1 MSYLSSASISRSAR
15 TLPWH
20 AFLLLSMWT
29 WAIWSCAEHWQGNPN
44 YSYGWAVPPLALGF
58 GLRRYWRLNQARPP
72 GSYLAAPMSAGT
84 QNFAAMSFGALVFL
98 LEYSREQMWHPEI
111 VLCTICFLT
120 VTSTIAVLRD
130 LGGND
135 LARAEIFP
143 VLFFLTAV
151 PWPPRFEQ
159 PITSALMGW
168 VAAAAAELLHWL
180 GIEAQTSGAAIAL
193 RSGLVGIT
201 EACSGIRSL
210 QAGIMFG
217 LAMGEWFLLRPVRRV
232 ILLLLAV
239 VLALTT
245 NLARTLALSLQ
256 AEWHGVNSL
265 DRVHD
270 FIGNTTITALIVGIW
285 VAGKLLAPRVK
296 RRPLPPATEIAG
308 QGRRLLAK
316 VRTEARPVFGLLLLC
331 FLAGIIYARAFYAQL
346 EAQDRTQTAPFFT
359 ARIDN
364 SSGNRQAPI
373 PRDIWNELHPTS
385 GEHVRRE
392 SPELPPGGGDC
403 FHFFW
408 KPSAWN
414 RFALVHR
421 PDICMPGVGW
431 KPDGEAEPF
440 DVALNGRSIRC
451 YIFRFQRGNAHA
463 LELWGAWR
471 NGEAVPLDYQPA
483 QVLGA
488 AVPPLSLHLEGK
500 RRSATEII
508 ACSVIADGTAP
519 SREIAVALLQ
529 SVFQY
534 KAQ

>member
-1 MSYLSSASISRSAR
+1 MSYLAPESISRSAR
-15 TLPWH
+15 TLPWPT
-20 AFLLLSMWT
+20 FLLLGMWT

-58 GLRRYWRLNQARPP
+58 GLRRYWKLNHARPP
-72 GSYLAAPMSAGT
+72 GSYLAAPMPAGT
-84 QNFAAMSFGALVFL
+84 QIFAAMSFGAFVFL

-111 VLCTICFLT
+111 VLCAICLLT
-120 VTSTIAVLRD
+120 VTSTIAVLRG

-143 VLFFLTAV
+143 VLFFLAAV

-168 VAAAAAELLHWL
+168 VAAATAELLHWL

-193 RSGLVGIT
+193 CSGLVGIT

-232 ILLLLAV
+232 VLLLLAV
-239 VLALTT
+239 VLALAT

-265 DRVHD
+265 DRAHD

-285 VAGKLLAPRVK
+285 VAGKLLAPRLK
-296 RRPLPPATEIAG
+296 RRPLPPATEIVG
-308 QGRRLLAK
+308 PGRRLLAK
-316 VRTEARPVFGLLLLC
+316 LRAEARPIFGFLLLC
-331 FLAGIIYARAFYAQL
+331 FLTGIICARALYARL

-359 ARIDN
+359 ARIDA
-364 SSGNRQAPI
+364 GANRQAPI
-373 PRDIWNELHPTS
+373 PRDIWNELRPTS

-392 SPELPPGGGDC
+392 SPELPSGGGDC

-431 KPDGEAEPF
+431 KLDGEVEPC
-440 DVALNGRSIRC
+440 DVALTGRSVRC
-451 YIFRFQRGNAHA
+451 YLFRFQRGNVHA
-463 LELWGAWR
+463 LELWGVWR
-471 NGEAVPLDYQPA
+471 NGEAVPLDYEPA
-483 QVLGA
+483 QVLGV
-488 AVPPLSLHLEGK
+488 AVPPLSLHLESK

-508 ACSVIADGTAP
+508 ACSVIADGTVPAP
-519 SREIAVALLQ
+519 EIAVALLQ

>member
-1 MSYLSSASISRSAR
+1 MSYLAPARISRSAR
-15 TLPWH
+15 TLPWPT
-20 AFLLLSMWT
+20 LLLLGMWT
-29 WAIWSCAEHWQGNPN
+29 WAIWSCAEHWEGNPN

-58 GLRRYWRLNQARPP
+58 GLRRYWKLNHARPP
-72 GSYLAAPMSAGT
+72 GSYLAAPMPAGT
-84 QNFAAMSFGALVFL
+84 QIFAVLSFGALVFL
-98 LEYSREQMWHPEI
+98 LEYSREQMWHPQI
-111 VLCTICFLT
+111 VLWAICLLT
-120 VTSTIAVLRD
+120 VTSTIAALGG

-135 LARAEIFP
+135 LAWIEIFP

-168 VAAAAAELLHWL
+168 VAAATAELLHWL

-217 LAMGEWFLLRPVRRV
+217 LAMGEWFLLRPARRV
-232 ILLLLAV
+232 VLLLLAIA
-239 VLALTT
+239 LALAT

-256 AEWHGVNSL
+256 AEWHGVDSL

-270 FIGNTTITALIVGIW
+270 FIGNTAIMALIVGIW
-285 VAGKLLAPRVK
+285 VAGKLLAPRAK
-296 RRPLPPATEIAG
+296 HRSLPPPAEIAVAT
-308 QGRRLLAK
+308 RRLLAK
-316 VRTEARPVFGLLLLC
+316 LRTEARPVFRLLLLC
-331 FLAGIIYARAFYAQL
+331 FVAAIICARALYAWL

-359 ARIDN
+359 ERIDN
-364 SSGNRQAPI
+364 SSGNRRAPI
-373 PRDIWNELHPTS
+373 PRDIWNELRPTS
-385 GEHVRRE
+385 GEYVRRE
-392 SPELPPGGGDC
+392 SPELPRGGADC

-431 KPDGEAEPF
+431 KLDGEAEPF

-463 LELWGAWR
+463 LELWGVWR

-488 AVPPLSLHLEGK
+488 AVPPPSLHLEGK

-519 SREIAVALLQ
+519 APEMAVALLQ
-529 SVFQY
+529 AVFQY

>member
-1 MSYLSSASISRSAR
+1 MSYLAPASISRSAR
-15 TLPWH
+15 TLPWPT
-20 AFLLLSMWT
+20 FLLLGMWT

-44 YSYGWAVPPLALGF
+44 YSYGWAVPPLAFGF
-58 GLRRYWRLNQARPP
+58 GLRRYWRLNHARTPW
-72 GSYLAAPMSAGT
+72 SNLAAPMPAGT
-84 QNFAAMSFGALVFL
+84 QILAALSFGGLVFL

-111 VLCTICFLT
+111 VLCAICLLT
-120 VTSTIAVLRD
+120 VTSTLAALGG

-135 LARAEIFP
+135 LARTEIFP

-159 PITSALMGW
+159 PMATSLMGW
-168 VAAAAAELLHWL
+168 VAAATAELLHWL
-180 GIEAQTSGAAIAL
+180 GIQAQTSGAAIAL

-232 ILLLLAV
+232 ILLLLAI

-256 AEWHGVNSL
+256 AEWHGINSL

-285 VAGKLLAPRVK
+285 VAGKLLAPRA
-296 RRPLPPATEIAG
+296 RRGPLRPAMEIAG
-308 QGRRLLAK
+308 QARRLLAK
-316 VRTEARPVFGLLLLC
+316 LRTEARPIFGFLLLC
-331 FLAGIIYARAFYAQL
+331 FLAGIIFARVLYARL

-373 PRDIWNELHPTS
+373 PRDIWNELRPTS
-385 GEHVRRE
+385 GEYVRRE
-392 SPELPPGGGDC
+392 SPDLPRGGADC

-431 KPDGEAEPF
+431 KPDGEPKPF

-451 YIFRFQRGNAHA
+451 YFFRFQRGNAHA
-463 LELWGAWR
+463 LELWGVWR
-471 NGEAVPLDYQPA
+471 NGEPVPIDYQPA

-488 AVPPLSLHLEGK
+488 AVPPPALHLEGK
-500 RRSATEII
+500 RRSATEIV
-508 ACSVIADGTAP
+508 ACSVIADGSPPAP
-519 SREIAVALLQ
+519 EIAVALLQ

>member
-1 MSYLSSASISRSAR
+1 MTHSAAGTISRSAR
-15 TLPWH
+15 ILPWPT
-20 AFLLLSMWT
+20 FLLLGMWA

-58 GLRRYWRLNQARPP
+58 GLRRYWKLNHARPP
-72 GSYLAAPMSAGT
+72 ASYLAARMPASA
-84 QNFAAMSFGALVFL
+84 QILAALSFGGLVFL

-111 VLCTICFLT
+111 VLWAICLLT
-120 VTSTIAVLRD
+120 VTSTIAALRG

-168 VAAAAAELLHWL
+168 VAAATAELLHWL

-217 LAMGEWFLLRPVRRV
+217 LAMGEWFLLWPVRRV
-232 ILLLLAV
+232 VLLLLAI
-239 VLALTT
+239 VLALAT

-256 AEWHGVNSL
+256 AEWHGVDSL
-265 DRVHD
+265 ERVHD
-270 FIGNTTITALIVGIW
+270 FIGDTTITALIVGIW
-285 VAGKLLAPRVK
+285 VAGKLLAPRAK
-296 RRPLPPATEIAG
+296 RWPLPPATEIAG
-308 QGRRLLAK
+308 QARRLLAK
-316 VRTEARPVFGLLLLC
+316 LRTEARPVFGLVLLC
-331 FLAGIIYARAFYAQL
+331 FVAGIICARALSARL

-364 SSGNRQAPI
+364 SSRNRQAPI
-373 PRDIWNELHPTS
+373 PRDIWNELRPTS
-385 GEHVRRE
+385 GEYVRRE
-392 SPELPPGGGDC
+392 SPELPRGGADC

-431 KPDGEAEPF
+431 KLDGKAEPF
-440 DVALNGRSIRC
+440 DVVLNGRSIRC

-463 LELWGAWR
+463 LELWGVWR

-488 AVPPLSLHLEGK
+488 AVPPPSLHLEGK

-519 SREIAVALLQ
+519 PPEIAVALLQ

-534 KAQ
+534 KPQ

>member
-1 MSYLSSASISRSAR
+1 MSYLGPATISRSAR
-15 TLPWH
+15 ALPWPT
-20 AFLLLSMWT
+20 FLLLGMWA
-29 WAIWSCAEHWQGNPN
+29 WAVWSCAEHWQRNPN
-44 YSYGWAVPPLALGF
+44 YSYGWAVPPLVLGF
-58 GLRRYWRLNQARPP
+58 GLRRYWKLNHPRPP
-72 GSYLAAPMSAGT
+72 GSYLTERMPASIQILAAL
-84 QNFAAMSFGALVFL
+84 SFGGLVFL

-111 VLCTICFLT
+111 VLWAICLLT
-120 VTSTIAVLRD
+120 VTSTIAALGG

-168 VAAAAAELLHWL
+168 VAAATAELLHWL

-217 LAMGEWFLLRPVRRV
+217 LAMGEWFLLRPLRRV
-232 ILLLLAV
+232 VLLLLAI

-256 AEWHGVNSL
+256 AEWHGADSL
-265 DRVHD
+265 ERVHD

-285 VAGKLLAPRVK
+285 VAGKLLAPRAK
-296 RRPLPPATEIAG
+296 RWPLPPATEIAG
-308 QGRRLLAK
+308 QARRLLAK
-316 VRTEARPVFGLLLLC
+316 LRTEARPVFGLLPLC
-331 FLAGIIYARAFYAQL
+331 FVAGINCARALSARL

-364 SSGNRQAPI
+364 SSRNRQAPI
-373 PRDIWNELHPTS
+373 PRDIWNELRPTS
-385 GEHVRRE
+385 GEYVRRE
-392 SPELPPGGGDC
+392 SPELPRGGADC

-421 PDICMPGVGW
+421 PDICMPGIGW
-431 KPDGEAEPF
+431 EVDGPAEAR
-440 DVALNGRSIRC
+440 DVQIDAHLVRC
-451 YIFRFQRGNAHA
+451 YLFRFRRQNVHA

-471 NGEAVPLDYQPA
+471 NGRSVSIDYRA
-483 QVLGA
+483 EQVLGA
-488 AVPPLSLHLEGK
+488 AAAPNSLDLEGR
-500 RRSATEII
+500 RRSATEIVACNII
-508 ACSVIADGTAP
+508 ANGMKPEPEMAM
-519 SREIAVALLQ
+519 ALLS
-529 SVFQY
+529 SVFH
-534 KAQ
+534 